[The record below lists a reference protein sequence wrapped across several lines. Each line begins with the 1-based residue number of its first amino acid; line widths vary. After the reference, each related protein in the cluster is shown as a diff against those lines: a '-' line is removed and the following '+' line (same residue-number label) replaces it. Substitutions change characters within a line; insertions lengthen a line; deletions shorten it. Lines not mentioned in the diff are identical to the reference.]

1 MSKKK
6 LTADEV
12 EKSLTDTI
20 MNLQMQF
27 DSSREEYIQK
37 IKKLEEAK
45 KEKETEID
53 DLKEK
58 LVAKKN
64 KEDQALIESFR
75 QEREMIN
82 KELSLKVQELSSALS
97 TNSTLTNQIDDQKRK
112 MMDLE
117 MDKKNLNKSIE
128 ERDDKIKE
136 LQNQI
141 SLLEQRIVDKN
152 EENKKLENKI
162 KEKDK
167 NIEELNNLI
176 NDLNDKIKK
185 AEEQNNT
192 LLKYVKEMR
201 ENEE

>member
-27 DSSREEYIQK
+27 DSSRDEYIQK
-37 IKKLEEAK
+37 IKKLEETVK
-45 KEKETEID
+45 VKESEID

-97 TNSTLTNQIDDQKRK
+97 TNSALTNQIDDQKRK

-141 SLLEQRIVDKN
+141 SVLEQRIVDKN
-152 EENKKLENKI
+152 GQKI
-162 KEKDK
+162 SFNSFRFRKTFKEK
-167 NIEELNNLI
+167 
-176 NDLNDKIKK
+176 
-185 AEEQNNT
+185 
-192 LLKYVKEMR
+192 
-201 ENEE
+201 